1 MTSEEIEKYHD
12 KLLAKNRWVKLYNSY
27 AYGDNFTIE
36 HKEQEPKPD
45 NRIPVPLAKS
55 AVTDVVG
62 YAGRPNE
69 IETEYIHY
77 AIDGDKEI
85 EEEDDITELLE
96 SFDEY
101 NKEGIENSELLTRA
115 LSVGASWELW
125 YVSEE
130 MELSNGMMTPEY
142 KILKNQECWPIW
154 SDDIKPILKGF
165 LRFWCDD
172 DNDYVDAYYPL
183 YSERYQK
190 KKGNN
195 NGAGESNWSRNT
207 DGDTLYPYTITPAI
221 PFFVNMNHE
230 PIFKAQLSLLDA
242 YDSTIS
248 KMKNEVDRF
257 NAAILLLAGMMRPE
271 DKEAWRD
278 GRVAIFDDLDQWEKW
293 PEFLTKNLQGVETF
307 YNGFLDRAERHFR
320 ETIKIPNMQ
329 DESFAGNQSG
339 VAIRYKLIGLEFLVS
354 EIEVYFR
361 QGLEKRFELYK
372 DIINESTLSV
382 NWDEYE
388 QKINW
393 KRNLPVDDKEK
404 VEIAAM
410 LLGLGLTLDKVIRYL
425 PNAIIENMSKDEISE
440 MLNNKMAED
449 GMETID
455 RLGGASE
462 QTVDAELKVAQLSG
476 IQITA
481 ANEII
486 QKVSDGV
493 LTRDAGINQ
502 LIVFLGLTRS
512 QANQVMGAQ

>member
-12 KLLAKNRWVKLYNSY
+12 KLLAKNRWIKLYNSY

-77 AIDGDKEI
+77 VMGGDKEI
-85 EEEDDITELLE
+85 EEEDYITELLE

-172 DNDYVDAYYPL
+172 DNDYMDAYYPL

-195 NGAGESNWSRNT
+195 NGAGESSWSRNT

-257 NAAILLLAGMMRPE
+257 NAAIILLAGKMASG
-271 DKEAWRD
+271 DKQNLLEGKR
-278 GRVAIFDDLDQWEKW
+278 AIFDDLADFAEGGNLSAAVSY
-293 PEFLTKNLQGVETF
+293 LTKNLEGVINF
-307 YNGFLDRAERHFR
+307 YKEFLDRDERHFR

-372 DIINESTLSV
+372 DIINESTLDV
-382 NWDEYE
+382 DWDEYE

-410 LLGLGLTLDKVIRYL
+410 LLGLGLSLDKVIRYL
-425 PNAIIENMSKDEISE
+425 PNAIIENMKDDEIE
-440 MLNNKMAED
+440 QMLIEK
-449 GMETID
+449 
-455 RLGGASE
+455 
-462 QTVDAELKVAQLSG
+462 Q
-476 IQITA
+476 
-481 ANEII
+481 NEPI
-486 QKVSDGV
+486 
-493 LTRDAGINQ
+493 TRDTPE
-502 LIVFLGLTRS
+502 L
-512 QANQVMGAQ
+512 QVAE